1 VALFAVYQATCQ
13 LIGAGVNAAG
23 IPPDRIS
30 FPAIGHHAAV
40 AQLRAL
46 VCALGSGKT
55 LMITA

>member
-1 VALFAVYQATCQ
+1 MSPDGWL
-13 LIGAGVNAAG
+13 
-23 IPPDRIS
+23 PDRILIGVLTRA
-30 FPAIGHHAAV
+30 FPQAIGHYAAV